1 MQDFLTTEE
10 LIRQLNTQET
20 VAKST
25 KEIRS
30 RVITKARVKKTF
42 KTFFWIAL
50 VIAILNT
57 LYSII
62 PMVTNHRGV
71 DILGRTSM
79 LAVPNDQE
87 LDQEL
92 QGSVIR
98 VEKFD
103 FDKIKVGDKIVI
115 YGKFGTELY
124 WVEEVTEINPSAREI
139 HTTFGYFIQNTYAE
153 EEVVATYLREVTP
166 LGEIYYVGSTPRG
179 FTSLL
184 AIQGIILT
192 LIYYYY
198 IRKPKEN
205 K

>member
-25 KEIRS
+25 QEIRS

-50 VIAILNT
+50 VFAILHT

-71 DILGRTSM
+71 DILGKTSM
-79 LAVPNDQE
+79 LAIPNDQE

-92 QGSVIR
+92 QGSIIR

-103 FDKIKVGDKIVI
+103 FDQIKVGDKIVV
-115 YGKFGTELY
+115 YGKFSSELY
-124 WVEEVTEINPSAREI
+124 WVEEVTEKNDQTREVK
-139 HTTFGYFIQNTYAE
+139 TTFGYFIQNTYREAE
-153 EEVVATYLREVTP
+153 IVATYLREVTT
-166 LGEIYYVGSTPRG
+166 LGQIYYVGSTPRG
-179 FTSLL
+179 FASLL

-198 IRKPKEN
+198 IRKPKE
-205 K
+205 KK